1 MLKCSWC
8 CCSQTCGSRIAGLQL
23 GSRLQPAIKNGS
35 FHGDAIL
42 CSSVRLRL
50 LDVVQSGLHLSR
62 VGGEDVEQA
71 LLEGAGLLLS
81 GLQAGSSIT
90 FVYALPKMT
99 ETHEDGT
106 STVVGRGGLEL
117 TMLEAVRVL
126 GTCSS
131 RGRGSRSESCGATG
145 FARRRTT
152 KTEAQRVCMRCPE
165 HLRPT
170 NPAVKWACARVL

>member
-1 MLKCSWC
+1 ML
-8 CCSQTCGSRIAGLQL
+8 L
-23 GSRLQPAIKNGS
+23 N
-35 FHGDAIL
+35 AIL
-42 CSSVRLRL
+42 CASVRLRL
-50 LDVVQSGLHLSR
+50 LDAVQSGLHLSR
-62 VGGEDVEQA
+62 VGGEDVEQT

-117 TMLEAVRVL
+117 MLEAVRVL

-131 RGRGSRSESCGATG
+131 RGRGSRSESCGASC

-152 KTEAQRVCMRCPE
+152 KSKRNASVCVA
-165 HLRPT
+165 LST
-170 NPAVKWACARVL
+170 FALQYSAS